1 VEIRDRRGH
10 LCRFKVRGKR
20 AGEIVASLC
29 EAECVVGT
37 NTEDHAPQMDNGG
50 AESDHEDGFE
60 SSQTVTI
67 CAKANRLS
75 FMKAARR
82 PSKAQTSGLKSTAA
96 VYSVT
101 VADPRS
107 FPTERPLKPLDAAP
121 DTFSL
126 LKEPT
131 ASAIGEVGVN
141 EIISPLT
148 GLSLSSLGKRA
159 EEPEP
164 ALILRELSNVL
175 SWTTKAQ
182 AEGSSGYPYEA
193 PRLHSDARTTMAT
206 IESTDTSEVDTTP
219 QPCSWLWSL
228 SKRESL
234 RRGFRKDHELNADT
248 FRKRKLAS
256 RLLSGSTPEPTDREE
271 AATAVESLLHLLVI
285 RQAEPFPDTS
295 GWDLVCSPSM
305 ALVLLK
311 ALVFRGGMVVGA
323 EEDAAIATVLHSP
336 RSVPVPCVL
345 SCGLSWTNPRLS
357 CAYVAFPVISRTP
370 VRGLSSGMKLPK
382 GCKKSTT
389 GSPKPSGLR
398 TRSSALCRPLSRSG
412 AHSIKKPM
420 PKWSCKRR
428 RRLSRRKLRRPVS
441 ACCVGPHT
449 WSRSASLPRQLW
461 KQTHPSSR
469 LQCPRSSA
477 LSLRSS
483 GVAT

>member
-1 VEIRDRRGH
+1 MEIRDRRGH

-20 AGEIVASLC
+20 ADEIVSSLC
-29 EAECVVGT
+29 EAECAIGV
-37 NTEDHAPQMDNGG
+37 NTEDNPPHMEDGG

-75 FMKAARR
+75 LVKAARR
-82 PSKAQTSGLKSTAA
+82 SSKAQTAALKNTAA

-107 FPTERPLKPLDAAP
+107 CRTGHQLKSLDPAL

-126 LKEPT
+126 LKEPP
-131 ASAIGEVGVN
+131 ASAIGEVDVN

-148 GLSLSSLGKRA
+148 GLGLSSLGKRA
-159 EEPEP
+159 EEPES

-182 AEGSSGYPYEA
+182 SEGSGGYPYES
-193 PRLHSDARTTMAT
+193 PSLDGDVGMTTAT
-206 IESTDTSEVDTTP
+206 TESTDTSEADTTP
-219 QPCSWLWSL
+219 QPRSWLWSL

-234 RRGFRKDHELNADT
+234 RHGFRKDHELNADT
-248 FRKRKLAS
+248 FRKRRLAS
-256 RLLSGSTPEPTDREE
+256 RLISGSTSEPTDREE
-271 AATAVESLLHLLVI
+271 AATAAESLLHLLVV

-336 RSVPVPCVL
+336 RFVPC
-345 SCGLSWTNPRLS
+345 
-357 CAYVAFPVISRTP
+357 
-370 VRGLSSGMKLPK
+370 
-382 GCKKSTT
+382 
-389 GSPKPSGLR
+389 
-398 TRSSALCRPLSRSG
+398 
-412 AHSIKKPM
+412 
-420 PKWSCKRR
+420 
-428 RRLSRRKLRRPVS
+428 
-441 ACCVGPHT
+441 
-449 WSRSASLPRQLW
+449 
-461 KQTHPSSR
+461 
-469 LQCPRSSA
+469 
-477 LSLRSS
+477 SLRAVV
-483 GVAT
+483 GFVLD